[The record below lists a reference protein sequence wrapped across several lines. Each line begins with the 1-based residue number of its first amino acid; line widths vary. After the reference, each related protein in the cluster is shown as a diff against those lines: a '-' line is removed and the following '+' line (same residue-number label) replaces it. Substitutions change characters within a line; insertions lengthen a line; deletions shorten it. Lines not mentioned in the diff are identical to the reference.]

1 MCTITFFLKTII
13 DFYKRFGYLQKKN
26 TNSFY
31 IFPTTKEEV
40 IDVIDDLDCSKS
52 NGPHSIPTDIFKF
65 IKLIVSESLSI
76 IINLSF
82 STGVFIDNLKV
93 SKIIPIYK
101 GKGSN
106 MSYCNYRPISLLSNR
121 DKVIEK
127 LMFKRLYCF
136 LTKYKVFYN
145 LQFGFRENHSTTH
158 ALIYL
163 TEEIRKALDKNL
175 FSCGVFVDLQ
185 KAFDTVDHDILLFKL
200 DHYGVRGVEN
210 NWFKSYLSNRKQY
223 G

>member
-1 MCTITFFLKTII
+1 MDVANAYNNYFSSVAKNLKKKICKTKK
-13 DFYKRFGYLQKKN
+13 FQSYLQTKN
-26 TNSFY
+26 ENSFF

-52 NGPHSIPTDIFKF
+52 TGPHSIPTDVFKF
-65 IKLIVSESLSI
+65 IKLIVSESLSD

-106 MSYCNYRPISLLSNR
+106 MSYCNYRPISLLSNI

-127 LMFKRLYCF
+127 LMFKRLYNF
-136 LTKYKVFYN
+136 LTKYKVIYN

-163 TEEIRKALDKNL
+163 TEEVRKALDKKL
-175 FSCGVFVDLQ
+175 FLC
-185 KAFDTVDHDILLFKL
+185 
-200 DHYGVRGVEN
+200 
-210 NWFKSYLSNRKQY
+210 
-223 G
+223 